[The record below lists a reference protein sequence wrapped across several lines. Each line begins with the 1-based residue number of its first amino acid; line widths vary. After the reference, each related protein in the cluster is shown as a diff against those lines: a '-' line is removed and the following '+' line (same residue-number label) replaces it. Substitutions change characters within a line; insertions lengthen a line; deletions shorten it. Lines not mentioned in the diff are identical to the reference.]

1 MNFVI
6 LKGHIGQEPNVRTLE
21 NGRKVATFTM
31 ATTGRYKAQDGS
43 WKEEPPVWH
52 NIVAWGHLADQ
63 PIQKGN
69 LIEVKGKI
77 TNRSY
82 QKDDETRYITEIV
95 ATDLDIIKVMR
106 KVSDVPPPSGLDDPK
121 FRYNEVESKDG
132 QGFTQP
138 KDPIQSRTAPDASF
152 FQSDIAPAPTT
163 EGIPF

>member
-6 LKGHIGQEPNVRTLE
+6 LKGHVGQEPTVRTLE

-63 PIQKGN
+63 PVEKGN
-69 LIEVKGKI
+69 LVEVKGKI
-77 TNRSY
+77 NNRSY

-95 ATDLDIIKVMR
+95 ATDLDIIKVLRRMNAAAM
-106 KVSDVPPPSGLDDPK
+106 PTLLDDPK
-121 FRYNEVESKDG
+121 FRYNQNDGKDA
-132 QGFTQP
+132 QGFTIP
-138 KDPIQSRTAPDASF
+138 KAPTQNSTEPPAEF
-152 FQSDIAPAPTT
+152 FNSDISSVEPL
-163 EGIPF
+163 PF